1 MNLSA
6 AAHGGLSAALARLPN
21 AQQSQD
27 PQSLASILSW
37 YEDEFAGY
45 PNDTRSRLI
54 RVLRGLSESD
64 DDVSSTL
71 GEYISL
77 VNGGYTWDFQGGARA
92 IRNAQAATA
101 DFEQRLYPEGG
112 GLSGLINNQSAE
124 LCVAGASSLEW
135 VPARNRRSVER
146 VEVVPGEEIRI
157 RRDPGTREL
166 VYTQVGRGEQLILN
180 PLTYRYVAASARGR
194 SPYGLPLF
202 LAALFALDRK
212 RQLSDSEQR
221 VINLMARSALITASA
236 PVPTPQQVGCRD
248 ENDPNYPAAVS
259 AHFSRI
265 ADLITAGS
273 ANGLYLAPRF
283 GDQPIEIEATPIT
296 QSVAGLSDITNSNQL
311 RVWNALRTLPFLRG
325 KMDSTTQ
332 ALAQVVIPLVHAHAI
347 HGQSVHAAVI
357 AYGANLN
364 LRLQGIPATAELKF
378 APPRS
383 PYQLDEATALLRRS
397 EAHTKLAALFGPAWA
412 QAAMREFDV
421 VDGDAARAPDWWN
434 PTSGAP
440 SPVPTPGETP

>member
-1 MNLSA
+1 V
-6 AAHGGLSAALARLPN
+6 PN
-21 AQQSQD
+21 TQQSQD
-27 PQSLASILSW
+27 PQDLASLLSW
-37 YEDEFAGY
+37 YEDQFAGY
-45 PNDTRSRLI
+45 PNDTRARLI
-54 RVLRGLSESD
+54 RVLRGLAESD

-77 VNGGYTWDFQGGARA
+77 VNGGYTWDYQGGAHA
-92 IRNAQAATA
+92 IKNAQAATE
-101 DFEQRLYPEGG
+101 DFALRMYPEGG

-135 VPARNRRSVER
+135 VPARNRRSIDR

-157 RRDPGTREL
+157 RRDPGTRAL
-166 VYTQVGRGEQLILN
+166 VYTQVGRGEQITLD
-180 PLTYRYVAASARGR
+180 PLTYRYVAASTRGR

-212 RQLSDSEQR
+212 RQLSESEQR
-221 VINLMARSALITASA
+221 VINLMARSALITASV
-236 PVPTPQQVGCRD
+236 PMPTPQQLGYRD
-248 ENDPNYPAAVS
+248 ERDPNYPAAIA
-259 AHFSRI
+259 AHMNRVG
-265 ADLITAGS
+265 DLITAGS
-273 ANGLYLAPRF
+273 ANGLYLAPNF
-283 GDQPIEIEATPIT
+283 NQQPIEIEATPIT

-347 HGQSVHAAVI
+347 HGQSVHAATI

-364 LRLQGIPATAELKF
+364 LRLLGIPATAELKF
-378 APPRS
+378 NPPRS
-383 PYQLDEATALLRRS
+383 PFLLDEATALLRRA
-397 EAHTKLAALFGPAWA
+397 EAHTKLTALFGPAWA

-434 PTSGAP
+434 PGSGTSDPPAP
-440 SPVPTPGETP
+440 PTPQGDPS